1 MHRVRRRERCFCS
14 STTANAA
21 ADSGAW
27 RPDKTTRA
35 GSDSRNHVAHHADT
49 KSDRASG
56 NAANESDRT
65 TRNDPGTNTVSNAS
79 GR

>member
-1 MHRVRRRERCFCS
+1 MHRVRRRERCFRS

-35 GSDSRNHVAHHADT
+35 GSDSRNHHAHHANT
-49 KSDRASG
+49 KSNCASG
-56 NAANESDRT
+56 NTANKSDCT
-65 TRNDPGTNTVSNAS
+65 TRNDAGTNTVSNAS